1 MNATPGSLYPGKEP
15 GPTAQLA
22 QRDLG
27 PVRTGTE
34 NLAPGI
40 FDPRT
45 VKPIASRYSEYD
57 IPAAK
62 FVLYVTPNIA
72 QMAKCRIKVMP
83 R

>member
-1 MNATPGSLYPGKEP
+1 VNATPRSLYPGKEP
-15 GPTAQLA
+15 VPTTQEA

-45 VKPIASRYSEYD
+45 VKLVASRYRECD

-62 FVLYVTPNIA
+62 YVLYVTPNIVH
-72 QMAKCRIKVMP
+72 MAKCRKK
-83 R
+83 